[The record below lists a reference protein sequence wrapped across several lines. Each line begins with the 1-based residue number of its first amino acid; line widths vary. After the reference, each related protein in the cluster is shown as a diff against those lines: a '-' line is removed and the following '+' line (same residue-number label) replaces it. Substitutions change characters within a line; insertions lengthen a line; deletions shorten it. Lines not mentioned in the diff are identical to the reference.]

1 MKFNFKKISAIA
13 TSVLMTG
20 MTIGTAMAAGISPTD
35 LGGQGNFAIVYGSTA
50 NSMDQAQAIAIDT
63 ALRNQFS
70 TGTSVVV
77 GDVALTNDEVTLGES
92 ITGGKIS
99 SSGIKNNKLSSL
111 LKEKISWDDSSGEDT
126 YDIYEQIDITRMN
139 VLTTVNDS
147 DLEGV
152 ALSNDKGL
160 SYKLYLD
167 TDLTITAVNSS
178 NPLDLTILGEEYEI
192 VGIQEGKIIVTTSS
206 EVALSVGQTYTLP
219 NGKVVTL
226 TGVFSRSVEVSVDG
240 TSRIISETSGS
251 SKVNNVKVKVESI
264 GYNSNAPDTS
274 RAVLRI
280 GEDLVKQYSTGDE
293 FIGEDE
299 DEPEWVWKIGKFNET
314 ASEHYI
320 GVEYN
325 YKTYR
330 AKDDIRYVG
339 EGYVL
344 PNNYAAV
351 TLDSITDADYQDVK
365 VYFLERED
373 LYNTSLVAELPGKPD
388 EGVIADAN
396 ILVVEAESKDSIVVG
411 GFKTNK
417 IAFYVGG
424 DDVYTFAYDNDGEY
438 SPTKKWRAIQMNKTV
453 KATPTPITEIDI
465 AEIEVGDTFL
475 NVGFKDITAIATT
488 GDYTGNLTI
497 SHKKTGA
504 EILSVT
510 LSNLSNLDR
519 FGANQDDADA
529 GDIFFGKNDVSTKDY
544 SYMDAYGV
552 KISEGTTVESE
563 ADSDEITLSIPEEKV
578 FAKVSVSMG
587 ASTTSTGSVGNM
599 IFRDT
604 ESSSYAG
611 KNVVIVGGSCVN
623 SAAATVLGVAS
634 DRGVPGCYADTGL
647 EAGQFLIKKGL
658 LNGKTAI
665 VVAGYEADDTVKA
678 AQFLINKGAVE
689 GKYSSTTSEI
699 IA

>member
-20 MTIGTAMAAGISPTD
+20 MTVGTAMAAGIKPAD
-35 LGGQGNFAIVYGSTA
+35 LGGQGNFAIVYGATA
-50 NSMDQAQAIAIDT
+50 HSLDQTQATAIDT

-70 TGTSVVV
+70 TSTSVVV
-77 GDVALTNDEVTLGES
+77 GDVALTDDEVTLGDS

-99 SSGIKNNKLSSL
+99 SLGIKNNKLSSL

-160 SYKLYLD
+160 KYKLFIDDALD
-167 TDLTITAVNSS
+167 YEAVGTNDTQ
-178 NPLDLTILGEEYEI
+178 NTLELAILGEEYEI
-192 VGIQEGKIIVTTSS
+192 VGIESGSISVTTSS
-206 EVALSVGQTYTLP
+206 EVAMSVGQTYTLS
-219 NGKVVTL
+219 NGKVVAL
-226 TGVFSRSVEVSVDG
+226 SGVFSGSVEVTIDG
-240 TSRIISETSGS
+240 TSKIISETSTNGA
-251 SKVNNVKVKVESI
+251 KVNNIRVKVESI

-280 GEDLVKQYSTGDE
+280 GEDLTKKYSTGDE

-299 DEPEWVWKIGKFNET
+299 DEPEWVWDIGTFADADN
-314 ASEHYI
+314 SYI

-325 YKTYR
+325 YRTYR
-330 AKDDIRYVG
+330 AKDDIKYVG
-339 EGYVL
+339 EGYTL

-373 LYNTSLVAELPGKPD
+373 LYNSTTVDIGTAGIL
-388 EGVIADAN
+388 ADAN
-396 ILVVEAESKDSIVVG
+396 ILVVEAESKDSIVAG
-411 GFKTNK
+411 GFETNK
-417 IAFYVGG
+417 IAFYVRE

-438 SPTKKWRAIQMNKTV
+438 SPTKKWRAIQEDLSVTND
-453 KATPTPITEIDI
+453 ASI
-465 AEIEVGDTFL
+465 AEIEVGDTLL

-529 GDIFFGKNDVSTKDY
+529 GDIFFGGNDVSTKDY
-544 SYMDAYGV
+544 SYMDSYGV
-552 KISEGTTVESE
+552 KISEGTTVEAE
-563 ADSDEITLSIPEEKV
+563 ADKDEVTLSVPEERV
-578 FAKVSVSMG
+578 YAKVSVSMG
-587 ASTTSTGSVGNM
+587 ATTTSTGSVGNM
-599 IFRDT
+599 IFKDT
-604 ESSSYAG
+604 EASSYAG

-647 EAGQFLIKKGL
+647 SAGQFLIKKGL